1 MISTLPFLHFL
12 RFKTVRPCAPR
23 CSRGRADAV
32 VLAAVLAAFLASGG
46 MAAQSPDLGPT
57 DGHDL
62 PATDLERVSAG
73 TEAPLFALESFG
85 GETVELAGFRGRA
98 NVVLVFYRGHW

>member
-1 MISTLPFLHFL
+1 MTSTRSFNTSRLH
-12 RFKTVRPCAPR
+12 APR
-23 CSRGRADAV
+23 LLRDRALAV
-32 VLAAVLAAFLASGG
+32 VLGAVLAVFHGFGGAS
-46 MAAQSPDLGPT
+46 AQLSDLGPT

-73 TEAPLFALESFG
+73 TEAPLFALESFE
-85 GETVELAGFRGRA
+85 GETVELAGFRGKA

>member
-1 MISTLPFLHFL
+1 MTSTRRFNTSRL
-12 RFKTVRPCAPR
+12 RAPR
-23 CSRGRADAV
+23 FLQDGARAF
-32 VLAAVLAAFLASGG
+32 VLAAVLAALPGFGSAS
-46 MAAQSPDLGPT
+46 AQVPALGPT

-85 GETVELAGFRGRA
+85 GETVELAGFRGTA

>member
-1 MISTLPFLHFL
+1 MTSTRCFSTSRL
-12 RFKTVRPCAPR
+12 RARRLLRDGA
-23 CSRGRADAV
+23 RAL
-32 VLAAVLAAFLASGG
+32 VLAAVLGALPGFGG
-46 MAAQSPDLGPT
+46 VSAQVPALGPT

-73 TEAPLFALESFG
+73 TEAPLFALESFD
-85 GETVELAGFRGRA
+85 GEIVELAGFRGTA